1 MIGHWTCKPH
11 ISLNMRGNYQ
21 AIVKSCPH
29 LAFPPF
35 ARNSRWGNNLTIAW
49 PSSNSYHRPRFLFF
63 CWFWWGQSW
72 QGSPY
77 HRWCTSPPQDIN
89 MRGEILMTRG
99 LLLKPS
105 DHVIQVPG
113 GISTSLF
120 SPCSSLVLL
129 HLWSSPIYQV
139 HQRHFSEDSFSL
151 IKHQYWVGIGIS
163 WLSIDIKQQEQ
174 EQGSRRSAF
183 VRRQVRNNGEA
194 NAECRPLSQSP
205 LW

>member
-113 GISTSLF
+113 GISTSLQ
-120 SPCSSLVLL
+120 SLFLTGPPPSLKLTNLSGAPEAFLWRQLFADQTSVLSG
-129 HLWSSPIYQV
+129 HWY
-139 HQRHFSEDSFSL
+139 
-151 IKHQYWVGIGIS
+151 
-163 WLSIDIKQQEQ
+163 
-174 EQGSRRSAF
+174 
-183 VRRQVRNNGEA
+183 
-194 NAECRPLSQSP
+194 
-205 LW
+205 